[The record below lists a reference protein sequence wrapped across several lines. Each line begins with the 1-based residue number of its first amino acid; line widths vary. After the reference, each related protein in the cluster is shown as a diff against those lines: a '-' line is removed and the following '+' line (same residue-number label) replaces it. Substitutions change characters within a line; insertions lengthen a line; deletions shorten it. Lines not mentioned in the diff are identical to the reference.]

1 MKRTDNQEVVT
12 VGFFKAS
19 KKKLGGIN
27 EALNHRERV
36 EAEKAAQ
43 SPAWAKAKQR
53 LEELSGPEGQHL
65 VERQRLQAKFE
76 KDMQK
81 LRERQAKEKT
91 ELLQQIGQLDPE
103 AAAQAAIQQERFEKN
118 CEVFGKRF
126 VALLKLLDEFIA
138 THEITERE
146 AQEGFW
152 RCMSCQGFV
161 ELVSAMEN
169 YRVAAIP

>member
-1 MKRTDNQEVVT
+1 M
-12 VGFFKAS
+12 GFFKET

-36 EAEKAAQ
+36 EREKAQQ
-43 SPAWAKAKQR
+43 SPEWARAKQR

-81 LRERQAKEKT
+81 LRERQAQEKS

-118 CEVFGKRF
+118 CAVYGRKF
-126 VALLKLLDEFIA
+126 VACMRLLDEYLDS
-138 THEITERE
+138 HEITERE
-146 AQEGFW
+146 AQDGFW
-152 RCMSCQGFV
+152 RCMSCKAFV
-161 ELVSAMEN
+161 EIISSMEN
-169 YRVAAIP
+169 YRYAAIP